1 MNPTPLFDLR
11 KVIPFPLP
19 TLTILDVGAAALAG
33 HAVAYQELLTLG
45 VGRVI
50 GFEPDEAACA
60 RLNASARPGDR
71 YLPFAI
77 GDGSAGVF
85 RSCANPFTSSLLEP
99 NAPLLDLFQTL
110 PTACAVHGRT
120 ALQTHRLDDLPE
132 VAEADFLK
140 MDVQGAE
147 YHVLQ
152 GAQRLL
158 ERLVVIQTEVE
169 FVPLYRDQ
177 PLFADIDRSLRAA
190 GFLFHRFLGMA
201 GRPFSPFSLKE
212 DSHKTISQ
220 QLWSDAVY
228 VRDFTRLDDWTAEQ
242 VLKMAIVLHT
252 TYSSVDLAHL
262 CLAAYDRKTK
272 TALADAYLAAFS
284 R

>member
-1 MNPTPLFDLR
+1 M
-11 KVIPFPLP
+11 
-19 TLTILDVGAAALAG
+19 
-33 HAVAYQELLTLG
+33 
-45 VGRVI
+45 
-50 GFEPDEAACA
+50 
-60 RLNASARPGDR
+60 
-71 YLPFAI
+71 
-77 GDGSAGVF
+77 
-85 RSCANPFTSSLLEP
+85 
-99 NAPLLDLFQTL
+99 
-110 PTACAVHGRT
+110 
-120 ALQTHRLDDLPE
+120 
-132 VAEADFLK
+132 K

-152 GAQRLL
+152 GAQHLL
-158 ERLVVIQTEVE
+158 QRLVVIQTEVE

-212 DSHKTISQ
+212 DSNKTISQ

-228 VRDFTRLDDWTAEQ
+228 VRDFTRLDEWTTDQ
-242 VLKMAIVLHT
+242 LLKMAVILHT

-262 CLAAYDRKTK
+262 CLTAYDRKAT
-272 TALADAYLAAFS
+272 TTLAAAYLAAFT